1 MQTGFRLNLSPV
13 KEPLGFIK
21 LVEWFTALFAFGCCS
36 GYSGRNVI
44 SLFCGDGKNETLNAT
59 FAYPFRI
66 NQVLLVEDNVTLCNH
81 TVSET
86 HLMGDSS
93 SSVEFFVAVAVLAFL
108 YCMIA
113 LLVYVGYM
121 HVYRDSNFGPVFDF
135 LVTAAFAFLWLVCSS
150 AWAQGLQKVK
160 HATGTEGISTSLTI
174 CRKEDVTCE
183 VTEFSSMRTLDI
195 SVVFGFL
202 NLIIWCGNAWFVY
215 KETCWHSHKR
225 NSQQG
230 AERGR
235 GPGPI

>member
-21 LVEWFTALFAFGCCS
+21 LVEWFAAMFAFGCCG

-44 SLFCGDGKNETLNAT
+44 SLLCGEGKNETLNVT
-59 FAYPFRI
+59 FTYPFRL
-66 NQVLLVEDNVTLCNH
+66 NQVLLVEDNATLCNR
-81 TVSET
+81 TMSAT

-121 HVYRDSNFGPVFDF
+121 HVYRDSDFGPVFDF

-160 HATGTEGISTSLTI
+160 HATGTEGICTSL
-174 CRKEDVTCE
+174 KSQVNCE

-202 NLIIWCGNAWFVY
+202 NLIIWSGNAWFVY
-215 KETCWHSHKR
+215 KETCWHSQKR
-225 NSQQG
+225 SSRQE

>member
-1 MQTGFRLNLSPV
+1 MQTGFKFNLSPV

-21 LVEWFTALFAFGCCS
+21 LVEWFVALFAFGCCG

-44 SLFCGDGKNETLNAT
+44 TLFCDEAKNETLNVT
-59 FAYPFRI
+59 FAYPFRLS
-66 NQVLLVEDNVTLCNH
+66 QVLLVKDNTTLCNR
-81 TVSET
+81 TMTTT
-86 HLMGDSS
+86 HLIGDSS

-121 HVYRDSNFGPVFDF
+121 HVYRDSDFGPAFDF

-160 HATGTEGISTSLTI
+160 YATRTEGICTSL
-174 CRKEDVTCE
+174 KSDVNCE

-202 NLIIWCGNAWFVY
+202 NLIIWSGNAWFVY
-215 KETCWHSHKR
+215 KETCWHSQAR
-225 NSQQG
+225 NSRQE

>member
-1 MQTGFRLNLSPV
+1 MQTGFRLNPSPV

-21 LVEWFTALFAFGCCS
+21 LVEWFAALFAFACCG

-44 SLFCGDGKNETLNAT
+44 SVFCGNEKNETLNAT
-59 FAYPFRI
+59 FSYPFRL
-66 NQVLLVEDNVTLCNH
+66 NQVLLVKDNATVCNR
-81 TVSET
+81 TMSET

-108 YCMIA
+108 YCMLA

-121 HVYRDSNFGPVFDF
+121 HVYRDSDFGPVFDF
-135 LVTAAFAFLWLVCSS
+135 LVTAVFAFLWLLCSS

-160 HATGTEGISTSLTI
+160 YATGTEGISSSLL
-174 CRKEDVTCE
+174 CRHQNATCE

-202 NLIIWCGNAWFVY
+202 NLIIWSGNAWFVY
-215 KETCWHSHKR
+215 KETCWR
-225 NSQQG
+225 TQNRRSQQE